1 MHNQMVIDTGRPG
14 TGSHRRTAK
23 IVGVIY
29 LAGMVI
35 GIFGNILILSI
46 LSAPDRMAS
55 ISQNSMLLGIAAML
69 WLLTVA
75 GDAAHGILMFPILRE
90 HSERMAVGY
99 LGFRIIDATFI
110 AIMVMVILAQVPIA
124 DTNSLAGTSDG
135 SLLSLSTVLI
145 QTQLYAYSIAMFTL
159 GVAGLIVCWVFY
171 KANLLPQP
179 LAIWG
184 LAGYSIILCGSVLEI
199 LGFDLMSMHAV
210 PGGLWEVFIG
220 VWLIAKGFKRLTGRS
235 GSPDVTRTPTPTP
248 RPTVN

>member
-1 MHNQMVIDTGRPG
+1 MHNQIMVGAVQSG
-14 TGSHRRTAK
+14 TGSYRRTAK

-35 GIFGNILILSI
+35 GILGNVLILSI

-55 ISQNSMLLGIAAML
+55 ISQNSMLLAIAALL

-75 GDAAHGILMFPILRE
+75 GDVAHGILMYPILRK

-99 LGFRIIDATFI
+99 LGFRIVDATFI
-110 AIMVMVILAQVPIA
+110 AIMVLVILAQVPIA
-124 DTNSLAGTSDG
+124 GVDSLAEASDG
-135 SLLSLSTVLI
+135 SLLGLSTVFM

-171 KANLLPQP
+171 RANLLPRP
-179 LAIWG
+179 LAVWG
-184 LAGYSIILCGSVLEI
+184 LAGYAIILCGSVLEI
-199 LGFDLMSMHAV
+199 LGFDLLSMHAI

-220 VWLIAKGFKRLTGRS
+220 VWLIAKGFKRLAGRP
-235 GSPDVTRTPTPTP
+235 GSPDAVTAPDPAP
-248 RPTVN
+248 LPNVN